1 MHMGLAYLT
10 ANNWTEQARLVEL
23 FAAFDKSWLNYWA
36 AYVELQNHLYDSLRA
51 GREISWLAATNP
63 EKINEINVAQREL
76 FATMP
81 RRIDYMP
88 LGQINRSLD
97 SAQTK
102 LNELESTLSKEEES
116 LRRLMDAIQVL
127 RQQITKT
134 RQGLQARP

>member
-1 MHMGLAYLT
+1 LDNLT
-10 ANNWTEQARLVEL
+10 ANNPIEQARLVEL
-23 FAAFDKSWLNYWA
+23 FAAFDKSWLNYWT
-36 AYVELQNHLYDSLRA
+36 AYVDLQNQLYESLRA

-102 LNELESTLSKEEES
+102 LDELESTLSKEEES
-116 LRRLMDAIQVL
+116 CKRLMSAIQVL
-127 RQQITKT
+127 RQQITQT
-134 RQGLQARP
+134 RQGLKARP